1 MIKSSS
7 ESCSTNTCDVGALTR
22 CDCAPASEPSSA
34 ASAGKAAVAVSG
46 ATLAACVACC
56 TLPFA
61 LPVAAL
67 LIPSLAWP
75 WIELPLIRFL
85 MG

>member
-7 ESCSTNTCDVGALTR
+7 ESCPTNTCDVGALTR

-34 ASAGKAAVAVSG
+34 APAGKAAVTVSG
-46 ATLAACVACC
+46 AVLAACVACC

-61 LPVAAL
+61 LPAAPLAFTGPL
-67 LIPSLAWP
+67 LLWL
-75 WIELPLIRFL
+75 EHRN
-85 MG
+85 G